1 MNTIKTTILKLSIYL
16 LCQIGITFYGWDD
29 GTVFIYY
36 NKHEAG
42 YIQEDNKVLLY
53 EKPVD

>member
-1 MNTIKTTILKLSIYL
+1 MNRIKTTILKLSIYL

-42 YIQEDNKVLLY
+42 YIQEDNQVFLY
-53 EKPVD
+53 EKPIA